1 MTRRDRSSRAIV
13 HAQALGNV
21 VNVTG
26 HQSIEPSPLGYQLA
40 EARTA
45 CGMSARGLA
54 AAIGAAPSTV
64 TRIERGERRVSPA
77 MLACLAA
84 ALSPDDP
91 EQLRTVLT
99 SAAGPLLVEDTPGGV
114 RRRERRMRKA
124 QRAVRRERNR
134 QAVADFRQREA
145 MQREA
150 ARMSAS
156 AYRMLDDPD
165 GDLDQVDAL
174 MAGAKRLRAAAGPPI
189 GAIHERQLVAS
200 IKTFGRAASQA
211 AGNGPQ
217 QKRPRKSPPPPPSPP
232 ARDGSASEREILAYI
247 RRQAEQELGVE
258 YE

>member
-1 MTRRDRSSRAIV
+1 MTLNDRSPRAIV
-13 HAQALGNV
+13 QARALGNAV
-21 VNVTG
+21 RAIDARPVK
-26 HQSIEPSPLGYQLA
+26 PAPLGALLA

-45 CGMSARGLA
+45 RGLSARALA

-64 TRIERGERRVSPA
+64 TRIERSERRVSPA

-91 EQLRTVLT
+91 KPLRTLLT
-99 SAAGPLLVEDTPGGV
+99 SAAGALLVEDTPGGV
-114 RRRERRMRKA
+114 RRRERRMGKA
-124 QRAVRRERNR
+124 QRTVRRERNR
-134 QAVADFRQREA
+134 QAVADFRRREA

-189 GAIHERQLVAS
+189 GALHERHLVAS
-200 IKTFGRAASQA
+200 IKAFGRAASQA

-217 QKRPRKSPPPPPSPP
+217 QKRPRKSPPPPPPPP
-232 ARDGSASEREILAYI
+232 ARDGSASEWEILAYI